1 MNLSL
6 RLAEFGRL
14 APGHEA
20 MVYENQRYTYA
31 ELNQQVS
38 QLANG
43 LLKIGINSGDR
54 VVVALHNCPEFVVS
68 YHAILRMK
76 GIVVPISPSL
86 TGMEIGVIIRDC
98 RPSLVITSPAK
109 ASFFQSLLEEGAI
122 SKGIMVTH
130 SRPVGSSL
138 FYYKQ
143 VLDSGSTNLPDI
155 YHSPDDVVELLY
167 SSGSTG
173 DTRGAMLTH
182 FNLYS
187 NALTFSQLCLMT
199 PQDRALLVAPVYH
212 AAAQTC
218 VMNSAIVAGSTLII
232 HDGWNSPE
240 EVLKTIQ
247 EEKITFFYGPPTMY
261 SFMINYPDSD
271 KYDTGSWRVAFT
283 AAAAMP
289 VEMFN
294 MFEEKFGFQPTEG
307 YGLTETS
314 PMVTCNPVDG
324 IKKSGSIGKPIPG
337 IEVQIVDYE
346 DHPVVKG
353 EVGEIVVRGPNIMK
367 GYYNRAE
374 ETMWIMRNGW
384 FHTGDLAY
392 EDEDG
397 YLFIVDRKKDLI
409 IRGGLNVY
417 PREVEEVFYM
427 HPNVFEVAVVGV
439 PDAVM
444 GEEIMAF
451 VLLREEGSMEP
462 DELKK
467 FCADKLARYKI
478 PKYIR
483 FVENL
488 PKTSS
493 GKLLRR
499 ELKGWININEVNP
512 SQ

>member
-31 ELNQQVS
+31 QLNQQVS

-43 LLKIGINSGDR
+43 LLKIGVNAGDR
-54 VVVALHNCPEFVVS
+54 VVLALHNCPEFVVS

-98 RPSLVITSPAK
+98 SPSLVITSPSK
-109 ASFFQSLLEEGAI
+109 ASCFQSLLEDEAI
-122 SKGIMVTH
+122 GKGIMVTH

-138 FYYKQ
+138 YYYKQ
-143 VLDSGSTNLPDI
+143 VLASGSTSMPDI

-187 NALTFSQLCLMT
+187 NALTFSQICNMT
-199 PQDRALLVAPVYH
+199 PQDRAFLVAPAYH

-218 VMNSAIVAGSTLII
+218 IMNSSIVAGSTIII
-232 HDGWNSPE
+232 HDGWKGPE

-247 EEKITFFYGPPTMY
+247 EEKVTFFFGPPTMY
-261 SFMINYPDSD
+261 SYLIDYSDSG
-271 KYDTGSWRVAFT
+271 KYDIGTWRVALT
-283 AAAAMP
+283 AAAAMS
-289 VEMFN
+289 VEMFS

-307 YGLTETS
+307 YGLSETS

-324 IKKSGSIGKPIPG
+324 LKKPGSIGKTIPG
-337 IEVQIVDYE
+337 VEVQIVDYE

-367 GYYNRAE
+367 GYYNREE

-392 EDEDG
+392 EDEHG

-417 PREVEEVFYM
+417 PREVEEVLYM
-427 HPNVFEVAVVGV
+427 HPNVFEVAVVGM

-444 GEEIMAF
+444 GEEILAF
-451 VLLREEGSMEP
+451 VLLRDGGNMDP
-462 DELKK
+462 VELKT

-483 FVENL
+483 FVESL
-488 PKTSS
+488 PKTTS

-499 ELKGWININEVNP
+499 ELKGWINAPKAFP
-512 SQ
+512 SL